1 MSINVNV
8 GNIIPSNVVEVGNEI
23 SVNQLAAITAA
34 TDPSATNPFST
45 AGHTHI
51 IANVT
56 GLQTA
61 LDGKAGTAHTHAIA
75 DVTSLSNELAS
86 KAGISHTHTL
96 GDVTGLPT
104 ALADKA
110 PLVHTHVIADTT
122 GLQTALDGK
131 SATTHL
137 HTGVYAPA
145 THSHAIADTTGLQTA
160 LDGKALVAHTH
171 AIADTTGL
179 QTAIDGK
186 LNLTGGTMTGGL
198 VFALSDTDARI
209 TFNDGSIQSTSAYS
223 KAQTDSYVS
232 TLTGWI
238 NGKADTIHS
247 HAIADVTGLQTAL
260 DSKTS
265 GTGYALLTG
274 ATFSGEISAPQ
285 IGNLLN
291 QDLIIDAY
299 NDVGAGVHHYHK
311 FTPYGGLVLAP
322 NGGYLSAGGYT
333 VDSDGFKTSWIEE
346 GDMGRT
352 FVLSK
357 TGLTWDLTKS
367 LNYVLGTGFTFND
380 KVITGAISSA
390 TASINIGSINSTA
403 NLTNSVAGDV
413 WIGTWQMCY
422 KTNNGTVVYGAATN
436 VQNSFTGGQSIDGS
450 TTTPALRVTQRGT
463 GNALVVEDT
472 TTPDTS
478 SFLVNNDGKVYVN
491 YNPANATDT
500 VADFRVTK
508 KAGSSYAAFFD
519 SQGVNDGGSTV
530 QISNAGSGSPL
541 ICSGGVT
548 RLHGGLQVGTTGVFI
563 ERINVGFSAP
573 TPATYP
579 YEFEIR
585 MNGNTFRIPCRVI

>member
-1 MSINVNV
+1 MSININV
-8 GNIIPSNVVEVGNEI
+8 GNKIPAEVVEVGQEI
-23 SVNQLAAITAA
+23 SVDQLAAVTSASS
-34 TDPSATNPFST
+34 PSAANPFTT
-45 AGHTHI
+45 ATHTHV

-61 LDGKAGTAHTHAIA
+61 LDAKASTTHTHTVANVTGLQAQLDGKSSVGHLHTIA
-75 DVTSLSNELAS
+75 DVTN
-86 KAGISHTHTL
+86 
-96 GDVTGLPT
+96 
-104 ALADKA
+104 
-110 PLVHTHVIADTT
+110 
-122 GLQTALDGK
+122 LQTELDAKALV
-131 SATTHL
+131 A
-137 HTGVYAPA
+137 HT
-145 THSHAIADTTGLQTA
+145 HAIADTTGLQTA

-179 QTAIDGK
+179 QTALDGK
-186 LNLTGGTMTGGL
+186 SATTHLHTGVYAPVTHTH
-198 VFALSDTDARI
+198 AI
-209 TFNDGSIQSTSAYS
+209 
-223 KAQTDSYVS
+223 
-232 TLTGWI
+232 
-238 NGKADTIHS
+238 ADTTGLQTALDGKSATTHLHTGVYAPVTHT

-291 QDLIIDAY
+291 EDLIIDAY
-299 NDVGAGVHHYHK
+299 NDTGAGTHYYHK
-311 FTPYGGLVLAP
+311 FTPTGGFILAP
-322 NGGYLSAGGYT
+322 NDGYVQAGQYSLGNQ
-333 VDSDGFKTSWIEE
+333 GFASYWFYQ
-346 GDMGRT
+346 GDIGRS
-352 FVLSK
+352 LKLNQS
-357 TGLTWDLTKS
+357 GLTWDVTKNF
-367 LNYVLGTGFTFND
+367 NYVWNVGFTFND
-380 KVITGAISSA
+380 KVTL
-390 TASINIGSINSTA
+390 TNPTVDYPTLNIGSVASTA
-403 NLTNSVAGDV
+403 IPANALAGDV

-508 KAGSSYAAFFD
+508 KAGSSFAAYFD

-530 QISNAGSGSPL
+530 QISNAGSGSAL
-541 ICSGGVT
+541 VCSGGLS
-548 RLHGGLQVGTTGVFI
+548 RLYGGLQVGTTGATI
-563 ERINVGFSAP
+563 AQINQAVSG
-573 TPATYP
+573 TGTYTH
-579 YEFEIR
+579 EIQIS
-585 MNGNTFRIPCRVI
+585 MNGNNFRIPCRVV